1 MRRSGPGRPFAQ
13 KLPPSRRRG
22 AVVMGSSAESVPQLK
37 VDRGVEAAAG
47 GGQWH
52 AHARQA
58 TTRGSLQE
66 DR

>member
-1 MRRSGPGRPFAQ
+1 
-13 KLPPSRRRG
+13 
-22 AVVMGSSAESVPQLK
+22 MGSSAESVPQLK